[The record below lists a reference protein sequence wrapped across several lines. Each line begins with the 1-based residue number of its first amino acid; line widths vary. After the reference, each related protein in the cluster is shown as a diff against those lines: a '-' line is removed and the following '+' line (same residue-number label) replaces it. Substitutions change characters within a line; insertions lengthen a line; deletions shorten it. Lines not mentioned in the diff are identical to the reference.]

1 MSKKYMRKIAFVINP
16 KAGKKKN
23 LNLTD
28 FIQKNISNQINYEIL
43 VWDPVEQFESI
54 KQHYLNN
61 DFDVVV
67 ACGGDGTVN
76 AVATSLAHSNIALGI
91 LPLGSG
97 NGLARSLGYP
107 MVLQDALKFVCEEK
121 IISIDG
127 NNING
132 YMSFCAGGIGFD
144 AHVSNLFAS
153 SETRGL
159 KTYISIS
166 MKAYFNYPNKQY
178 KIDVDGTTLHEDA
191 FLITLANAPQYGNNA
206 YIAPDADMQ
215 DGLAE
220 VVLLKKFP
228 LVYAPIAAIRLFNK
242 SIYKSKY
249 IKKISGKNIS
259 VQLESN
265 DTAIHADGEP
275 YLSPT
280 PIVIKVVPK
289 CLKVVSSL

>member
-1 MSKKYMRKIAFVINP
+1 MRKIAFVINP
-16 KAGKKKN
+16 KAGQKKKIN
-23 LNLTD
+23 LVD
-28 FIQKNISNQINYEIL
+28 FIQKNIPKHIVYETL
-43 VWDPVEQFESI
+43 VWEPIDQFDSI

-61 DFDVVV
+61 NFDVVV

-76 AVATSLAHSNIALGI
+76 AVATSLAHTNIALGI

-107 MVLQDALKFVCEEK
+107 MALSAALKFVCEQK
-121 IISIDG
+121 ITSIDG

-132 YMSFCAGGIGFD
+132 YMSFCAAGIGFD

-159 KTYISIS
+159 KTYMSISI
-166 MKAYFNYPNKQY
+166 KAYFNYPNKHY
-178 KIDVDGTTLHEDA
+178 KIEVDGNTLHEDA

-220 VVLLKKFP
+220 IVLLKKFP
-228 LVYAPIAAIRLFNK
+228 LIYAPIAAIRLFNQ

-249 IKKISGKNIS
+249 VKKISGKSIS
-259 VQLESN
+259 VQIETDN
-265 DTAIHADGEP
+265 TAIHADGEP
-275 YLSPT
+275 YISTT

>member
-1 MSKKYMRKIAFVINP
+1 MRKIAFVINP
-16 KAGKKKN
+16 KAGKKKKID
-23 LNLTD
+23 LVD
-28 FIQKNISNQINYEIL
+28 FIQKNISSQINYEIL
-43 VWDPVEQFESI
+43 VWEPVEQFESI
-54 KQHYLNN
+54 KQYYLNN
-61 DFDVVV
+61 HSDVVV

-107 MVLQDALKFVCEEK
+107 MALFAALKFVCEQK

-132 YMSFCAGGIGFD
+132 HMSFCAAGIGFD

-159 KTYISIS
+159 KTYIALAV
-166 MKAYFNYPNKQY
+166 KAYFNYPNKHY
-178 KIDVDGTTLHEDA
+178 KIDVDGNVLHEDA

-220 VVLLKKFP
+220 IVLLKKFP
-228 LVYAPIAAIRLFNK
+228 LIYAPIAAIRLFNK

-249 IKKISGKNIS
+249 IKKISGKSIS
-259 VQLESN
+259 VKIETAN
-265 DTAIHADGEP
+265 TAIHADGEP
-275 YLSPT
+275 YLSAT